1 MYFIIA
7 LLLSSSLYAQN
18 NLHESPK
25 WIKLLHYKKNL
36 FGRYV
41 SQADSRSFF
50 LSANGKFDAKGELE
64 KSIEIF
70 GSEAKPGND
79 HAICKFPLR
88 YKWLN
93 KELGNPW
100 KADFSGCTTYIDFFS
115 KLAARRASIIF
126 SSYYLSSPNSAF
138 GHTLL
143 RLSRFDDKNETEM
156 LDYGINYAA
165 QSKEPNPLLYIV
177 KGIFGG
183 FIGEFAAIPYYY
195 KIREYTNIEFRD
207 LWSYDLKLSTMEVLE
222 MVDHIWELGNTHFD
236 YFYFHENCSYHL
248 LSIVEVARPTVNLT
262 DTYSLYTIP
271 ADTVRLLDQ
280 EGLIEEGKRRESTY
294 SKLTRLSEDLSN
306 KELQTAKEIS
316 DHPSKLNE
324 LLAGMDDKK
333 KAQILD
339 VSIEAFDY
347 FNFEKILAD
356 DQKAKELKFPI
367 LSARAVNPVV
377 SEDTYDA
384 KKLQK
389 DSPAKGHSSTRLT
402 LAENYWDKVGK
413 STRFEYRSALHDILD
428 PPAGALKQSQ
438 LEMGR
443 FSFEVREQNYEDPKL
458 ILDQVA
464 VFSIRNLAE
473 QNFWTSPMSWEL
485 ETGVKQ
491 LKRSMCFDCP
501 AGYVSG
507 SIGNSISL
515 SNERVLMSLLMN
527 AEADVQSQFANNYR
541 VGLGPKF
548 FTRVKFSDKWITGI
562 NSWYHFNTYE
572 HDKLFQDYEWWSE
585 LELRHHLTDRIS
597 LKVSGGGVERERIWQ
612 GFGEF
617 GLQYFYE

>member
-1 MYFIIA
+1 MYFIFVF
-7 LLLSSSLYAQN
+7 LFSLSSFAAT

-25 WIKLLHYKKNL
+25 WIKLLHYKNGK
-36 FGRYV
+36 

-50 LSANGKFDAKGELE
+50 LSPNGKYDPKAELE
-64 KSIEIF
+64 KTIEVF
-70 GSEAKPGND
+70 GSTTTPDDN
-79 HAICKFPLR
+79 HPICHFPLR

-100 KADFSGCTTYIDFFS
+100 KADFSGCKKYIDFFS
-115 KLAARRASIIF
+115 KLAAKRASIIF

-143 RLSRFDDKNETEM
+143 RLSRFDDRNETEM

-165 QSKEPNPLLYIV
+165 QSKEPNPILYIV
-177 KGIFGG
+177 KGLFGG

-207 LWSYDLKLSTMEVLE
+207 LWSYDLKFSQMEVLQ
-222 MVDHIWELGNTHFD
+222 MVDHIWELGRTHFD

-248 LSIVEVARPTVNLT
+248 LSILEVARPTLNLT
-262 DTYSLYTIP
+262 DTYTLYTIP
-271 ADTVRLLDQ
+271 ADTVRLLEQ

-306 KELQTAKEIS
+306 KELSIAKDIADDPKTLKQNLE
-316 DHPSKLNE
+316 
-324 LLAGMDDKK
+324 GMDDKK
-333 KAQILD
+333 QAAILD

-347 FNFEKILAD
+347 YHFEKILAD
-356 DQKAKELKFPI
+356 DAKTKELKFPI
-367 LSARAVNPVV
+367 LSARAMNPVV
-377 SEDTYDA
+377 SADTYDA

-389 DSPAKGHSSTRLT
+389 DSPAKSHSSTRLT

-413 STRFEYRSALHDILD
+413 STRFEYRSALHDLLD

-443 FSFEVREQNYEDPKL
+443 FSFEVKEQNYEDPKL
-458 ILDQVA
+458 IMDNIT

-485 ETGVKQ
+485 ETGMRQ
-491 LKRSMCFDCP
+491 LKRSTCFDCP
-501 AGYVSG
+501 AGFFGG

-515 SNERVLMSLLMN
+515 AHERVLMSLLMN
-527 AEADVQSQFANNYR
+527 AELDLQSQFENNYR
-541 VGLGPKF
+541 VGIGPKF
-548 FTRVKFSDKWITGI
+548 YTRFKFSDKWLMGV

-572 HDKLFQDYEWWSE
+572 HDKIFQDYEWWND
-585 LELRHHLTDRIS
+585 LESRHHLTERVS
-597 LKVSGGGVERERIWQ
+597 LSVKGGGVERARQWQ
-612 GFGEF
+612 MFGEL

>member
-1 MYFIIA
+1 MYFIFA
-7 LLLSSSLYAQN
+7 FLFSLSSFAAT

-25 WIKLLHYKKNL
+25 WIKLLHYKNGK
-36 FGRYV
+36 

-50 LSANGKFDAKGELE
+50 LSPNGKYDPKAELE
-64 KSIEIF
+64 KTIEVF
-70 GSEAKPGND
+70 GSTTTPDDN
-79 HAICKFPLR
+79 HPICHFPLR

-93 KELGNPW
+93 KELGHPW
-100 KADFSGCTTYIDFFS
+100 KADFSGCKKYIDFFS
-115 KLAARRASIIF
+115 KLAAKRASIIF

-143 RLSRFDDKNETEM
+143 RLSRFDDRNETEM

-165 QSKEPNPLLYIV
+165 QSKEPNPFLYIV
-177 KGIFGG
+177 KGLFGG

-207 LWSYDLKLSTMEVLE
+207 LWSYDLKFSQMEVLE
-222 MVDHIWELGNTHFD
+222 MVDHIWELGRTHFD

-248 LSIVEVARPTVNLT
+248 LSILEVARPSLNLT

-271 ADTVRLLDQ
+271 ADTVRLLEQ

-306 KELQTAKEIS
+306 KELSIAKDIA
-316 DHPSKLNE
+316 DDPKTLKQN
-324 LLAGMDDKK
+324 LAGMDDKK
-333 KAQILD
+333 QAAILD

-347 FNFEKILAD
+347 YNFEKILAD
-356 DQKAKELKFPI
+356 DPKAKELKFPI
-367 LSARAVNPVV
+367 LTARAMNPVV
-377 SEDTYDA
+377 SADTYDA

-389 DSPAKGHSSTRLT
+389 DSPAKSHSSTRLT

-413 STRFEYRSALHDILD
+413 STRFEYRSALHDLLD

-443 FSFEVREQNYEDPKL
+443 FSFEVKEQNYEDPKL
-458 ILDQVA
+458 IMDNIT

-473 QNFWTSPMSWEL
+473 QNYWTSPMSWEL
-485 ETGVKQ
+485 ETGLKQ
-491 LKRSMCFDCP
+491 LKRSACFDCP
-501 AGYVSG
+501 AGFFGG

-515 SNERVLMSLLMN
+515 AHERVLMSLLMN
-527 AEADVQSQFANNYR
+527 AEFDLQSQFLNNYR

-548 FTRVKFSDKWITGI
+548 YTRFKFSDKWLMGI

-572 HDKLFQDYEWWSE
+572 HDKIFQDYEWWND
-585 LELRHHLTDRIS
+585 LESRHHLTERVS
-597 LKVSGGGVERERIWQ
+597 LSVKGGGVERAREWQ
-612 GFGEF
+612 LFGEI
-617 GLQYFYE
+617 GVQYFYE